1 MAKTIHRPEY
11 AVLRS
16 ALRDLRVRRGVTQVQ
31 LAAALGRSQAFVSE
45 IERGSRRLDVLELFD
60 ICRALSASP
69 ARFLEELETA
79 SKFESRRSRK
89 NFERKD
95 RGKN

>member
-16 ALRDLRVRRGVTQVQ
+16 ALRDLRIRHGVTQVQ
-31 LAAALGRSQAFVSE
+31 LAADLGRSQAFVSE

-60 ICRALSASP
+60 ICQVLGVSP
-69 ARFLEELETA
+69 AQFLKELESTPN
-79 SKFESRRSRK
+79 FWSRSSRK
-89 NFERKD
+89 KSHRDHKK
-95 RGKN
+95 G